1 MAEALWKVLKWR
13 WLAKRV
19 FSSFS
24 TSTSPAPAHP
34 TSSPQTSSSTSA
46 SSTSTPAPSSPPAKA
61 PSPYWFR
68 RLLTFGYFRPIPSL
82 PAAKPAEV
90 QAPSSS
96 SSSGPD
102 PDIPSIA
109 RATTSS
115 SPSPSPSPIPITSSA
130 SSPPTTAPASLQAV
144 APVSSASVA
153 PLQLPT
159 PPATPEPT
167 PPPPPPPPPQ
177 PPNPHPVNRQ
187 PYLRHLPPLP
197 PLKMSDLPTLH
208 TKLISSFTARAHT
221 TSLPLLSTAKI
232 ALLKASVLVPT
243 QATISTNSHL
253 LSQARDILEIG
264 ALTSIY
270 LSDTESFS
278 RYHSYLTPFYRIPS
292 NVLPPSQAEPK
303 ILGLYLL
310 LLLSQG
316 DAAGFHTALEVL
328 NAEGSGDAEKGWQ
341 WGDFV
346 RYPVTLERWLM
357 EGSYDKVW
365 EATREG
371 KTPAEE
377 FDVFTKI
384 LVQTLRSEIA
394 TSAQRAY
401 PSLPISNAK
410 NLLFLGTE
418 KEVLQFA
425 RERDWDVRDGRIYF
439 PPDEEYDGA
448 DIPDTA
454 SVAAAKS
461 AIQSG
466 TIIENTM
473 GYANEL
479 EQIV

>member
-1 MAEALWKVLKWR
+1 MAEALFKVLKWR

-19 FSSFS
+19 FSSFQPAPTSTSPS
-24 TSTSPAPAHP
+24 TSTSA
-34 TSSPQTSSSTSA
+34 STSSSTSPPPPQPSPPSPPPSKA
-46 SSTSTPAPSSPPAKA
+46 SSPS
-61 PSPYWFR
+61 YWPFG
-68 RLLTFGYFRPIPSL
+68 RLFTFKYFRPALPPPPIP
-82 PAAKPAEV
+82 PAKPAEEV
-90 QAPSSS
+90 EAQDQASSSEIPSVPAPSTPPLAPEAVSS
-96 SSSGPD
+96 SQ
-102 PDIPSIA
+102 
-109 RATTSS
+109 
-115 SPSPSPSPIPITSSA
+115 SPSPLSITASA
-130 SSPPTTAPASLQAV
+130 SSPPIALPTSTAPI
-144 APVSSASVA
+144 

-159 PPATPEPT
+159 PPATPEPRQG
-167 PPPPPPPPPQ
+167 PPPQ
-177 PPNPHPVNRQ
+177 PSQPSQIHRQ
-187 PYLRHLPPLP
+187 PYLSHLPPLP
-197 PLKMSDLPTLH
+197 PIQSKMSDLPTLH
-208 TKLISSFTARAHT
+208 TKLISSFTARTHT
-221 TSLPLLSTAKI
+221 STLPLLSTAKI
-232 ALLKASVLVPT
+232 TLLKASALVPSANT
-243 QATISTNSHL
+243 VATNPHL

-278 RYHSYLTPFYRIPS
+278 RYYAYLQPFYKLPTT
-292 NVLPPSQAEPK
+292 VLPASQQEGK

-310 LLLSQG
+310 FLLSQG

-328 NAEGSGDAEKGWQ
+328 NQEGSGDSEKGWQ
-341 WGDFV
+341 WGDYV

-365 EATREG
+365 EATRKG
-371 KTPAEE
+371 KTPADE

-384 LVQTLRSEIA
+384 LVQTLRLEIA

-410 NLLFLGTE
+410 NLLFLDTE

-425 RERDWDVRDGRIYF
+425 RERDWEIRDGRIYF

-454 SVAAAKS
+454 SVAAVKS
-461 AIQSG
+461 AIHSG
-466 TIIENTM
+466 AIIENTI

>member
-24 TSTSPAPAHP
+24 TSTSPAPTHP
-34 TSSPQTSSSTSA
+34 TSPPPTSSSTSA
-46 SSTSTPAPSSPPAKA
+46 SSSSHPPTPSPPAKA
-61 PSPYWFR
+61 SSPHWFG
-68 RLLTFGYFRPIPSL
+68 RLLTFGYLRRLPSIP
-82 PAAKPAEV
+82 AKPAEEV
-90 QAPSSS
+90 QAS

-102 PDIPSIA
+102 PVIPSIA
-109 RATTSS
+109 QTTTSL
-115 SPSPSPSPIPITSSA
+115 PSPSPIPITASA
-130 SSPPTTAPASLQAV
+130 SSPPTTAPASFQA
-144 APVSSASVA
+144 AAVSVPPPTTPVA

-159 PPATPEPT
+159 PPATPEPPT
-167 PPPPPPPPPQ
+167 PPPPPPPH
-177 PPNPHPVNRQ
+177 PNPPPSPRPIHQQ

-197 PLKMSDLPTLH
+197 PPPKMSDLPTLH
-208 TKLISSFTARAHT
+208 TKLISSFTARSHS
-221 TSLPLLSTAKI
+221 TSLPLLSSAKL
-232 ALLKASVLVPT
+232 ALLKSSVLVPT
-243 QATISTNSHL
+243 QATISTNPHL

-278 RYHSYLTPFYRIPS
+278 RYHSYLTPFYRLPS
-292 NVLPPSQAEPK
+292 SVLPPSQQEPK

-328 NAEGSGDAEKGWQ
+328 NAEGSGDSEKGWQ

-365 EATREG
+365 EATRKG

-410 NLLFLGTE
+410 NLLFLDTE

-425 RERDWDVRDGRIYF
+425 RERDWDIRDGRIYF

-454 SVAAAKS
+454 SVTAAKS
-461 AIQSG
+461 AIHSG
-466 TIIENTM
+466 TIIENTI

>member
-24 TSTSPAPAHP
+24 TSTSPAPTHP
-34 TSSPQTSSSTSA
+34 TSPPPTSPSTSA
-46 SSTSTPAPSSPPAKA
+46 SSSSPSPTSSPPAKA
-61 PSPYWFR
+61 SSPYWFG
-68 RLLTFGYFRPIPSL
+68 RLLTFGYFRRLPSV
-82 PAAKPAEV
+82 PAKPAED
-90 QAPSSS
+90 QAS
-96 SSSGPD
+96 SSSGSD
-102 PDIPSIA
+102 LGTPS
-109 RATTSS
+109 RAQTTTS
-115 SPSPSPSPIPITSSA
+115 SPSPSPIPITASA
-130 SSPPTTAPASLQAV
+130 SSSSPPITAPASLQAV
-144 APVSSASVA
+144 AIPPSAASVA

-159 PPATPEPT
+159 PPATPEPS
-167 PPPPPPPPPQ
+167 PQ
-177 PPNPHPVNRQ
+177 PPPLPQPNPPNPRPINRQ

-197 PLKMSDLPTLH
+197 SPPKMSDLPTLH
-208 TKLISSFTARAHT
+208 TKLISSFTARSHS
-221 TSLPLLSTAKI
+221 TSLPLLSTAKL
-232 ALLKASVLVPT
+232 ALLKSSVLVPT
-243 QATISTNSHL
+243 QATISTNPQL

-292 NVLPPSQAEPK
+292 TILPPSQQEPK

-328 NAEGSGDAEKGWQ
+328 NSEGSGDAEKGWQ

-365 EATREG
+365 EATRKG

-410 NLLFLGTE
+410 NLLFLDTE

-425 RERDWDVRDGRIYF
+425 RERDWDIRDGRIYF

-454 SVAAAKS
+454 SITAAKS
-461 AIQSG
+461 AIHSG
-466 TIIENTM
+466 TIIENTI

>member
-24 TSTSPAPAHP
+24 TSPAPTHP
-34 TSSPQTSSSTSA
+34 TSPPSTSSSASA
-46 SSTSTPAPSSPPAKA
+46 SSTSPPKSSSAPAKA
-61 PSPYWFR
+61 SSPYWFG
-68 RLLTFGYFRPIPSL
+68 RLLTFGYFHPLPSIP
-82 PAAKPAEV
+82 AKPAEEV
-90 QAPSSS
+90 QAS
-96 SSSGPD
+96 SSSGLD

-109 RATTSS
+109 QATTSS
-115 SPSPSPSPIPITSSA
+115 SPSPSPIPITASA

-144 APVSSASVA
+144 AVPPPASVVA

-159 PPATPEPT
+159 PPATPEPS
-167 PPPPPPPPPQ
+167 PPPH
-177 PPNPHPVNRQ
+177 PHPSNPRLIHHQ

-197 PLKMSDLPTLH
+197 PTKMSDLPTLH
-208 TKLISSFTARAHT
+208 TKLISSFTARTHS
-221 TSLPLLSTAKI
+221 TSLPLLSTAKL
-232 ALLKASVLVPT
+232 ALLKSSVLVPT
-243 QATISTNSHL
+243 QATISANPHL

-278 RYHSYLTPFYRIPS
+278 RYHSYLTPFYRLPS
-292 NVLPPSQAEPK
+292 TVLPPSQQEPK

-365 EATREG
+365 EATRKG

-410 NLLFLGTE
+410 NLLFLDTE

-425 RERDWDVRDGRIYF
+425 RERDWDIRDGRIYF
-439 PPDEEYDGA
+439 PPDEEYDVA

-461 AIQSG
+461 AIHSG
-466 TIIENTM
+466 TIIENTI

>member
-24 TSTSPAPAHP
+24 TSPPPPQPP
-34 TSSPQTSSSTSA
+34 TSSSSSSSQPPTTSSPSPL
-46 SSTSTPAPSSPPAKA
+46 TPTTTK
-61 PSPYWFR
+61 SPYWFG
-68 RLLTFGYFRPIPSL
+68 RLFRFTYYRPLPPPPPI

-90 QAPSSS
+90 QTQASASSS
-96 SSSGPD
+96 SAPED
-102 PDIPSIA
+102 DN
-109 RATTSS
+109 TTSTS
-115 SPSPSPSPIPITSSA
+115 TTEAQASIPPQ
-130 SSPPTTAPASLQAV
+130 PPTTAPA
-144 APVSSASVA
+144 APPPPTAPPSIPIPLSATAPQPA

-159 PPATPEPT
+159 PPPT
-167 PPPPPPPPPQ
+167 PPPKI
-177 PPNPHPVNRQ
+177 PNPQ

-197 PLKMSDLPTLH
+197 PPPKMSDIPTLH
-208 TKLISSFTARAHT
+208 TKLISSFTSRNHT
-221 TSLPLLSTAKI
+221 ASLPLLSAAKLS
-232 ALLKASVLVPT
+232 LLKSSVLVPT
-243 QATISTNSHL
+243 QSTTSNTSQNPQL

-278 RYHSYLTPFYRIPS
+278 RYHAYLTPFYRLPATTIPTTS
-292 NVLPPSQAEPK
+292 ANEPK

-328 NAEGSGDAEKGWQ
+328 NSEGTGDAEKGWQ

-365 EATREG
+365 EATRKG

-410 NLLFLGTE
+410 NLLFLDTE

-425 RERDWDVRDGRIYF
+425 RERDWEIRDGRIYF
-439 PPDEEYDGA
+439 PPDEEYDAG

-461 AIQSG
+461 AIHSG
-466 TIIENTM
+466 AIIENTI

>member
-24 TSTSPAPAHP
+24 TSTSPAPAPAHP
-34 TSSPQTSSSTSA
+34 TASPSTSA
-46 SSTSTPAPSSPPAKA
+46 SSPPSTSSTSSPSSPAKA
-61 PSPYWFR
+61 SSPFWFG
-68 RLLTFGYFRPIPSL
+68 RLLTFSYFRPLPSV
-82 PAAKPAEV
+82 PAKPAEV
-90 QAPSSS
+90 QAS

-102 PDIPSIA
+102 PGIPSIA
-109 RATTSS
+109 QTTTSS
-115 SPSPSPSPIPITSSA
+115 SSSSPIPIAASA
-130 SSPPTTAPASLQAV
+130 SSPPTTAPASLQPVAVPSTAAV
-144 APVSSASVA
+144 AV

-159 PPATPEPT
+159 PPATPEPAL
-167 PPPPPPPPPQ
+167 PLPPPPPPQ
-177 PPNPHPVNRQ
+177 PQPQPPNHRQ

-197 PLKMSDLPTLH
+197 PTKMSDLATLH
-208 TKLISSFTARAHT
+208 TKLISSFTARSHS
-221 TSLPLLSTAKI
+221 TSLPLLSTAKL

-243 QATISTNSHL
+243 QATISTNPQL

-292 NVLPPSQAEPK
+292 SILPPSQQEPK

-328 NAEGSGDAEKGWQ
+328 NADGSGDAEKGWQ

-365 EATREG
+365 EATRKG

-410 NLLFLGTE
+410 NLLFLDTE

-425 RERDWDVRDGRIYF
+425 RERDWDIRDGRIYF
-439 PPDEEYDGA
+439 PADEEYDGA
-448 DIPDTA
+448 DVPDTA

-466 TIIENTM
+466 TIIENTIE
-473 GYANEL
+473 YANSL
-479 EQIV
+479 EKIV